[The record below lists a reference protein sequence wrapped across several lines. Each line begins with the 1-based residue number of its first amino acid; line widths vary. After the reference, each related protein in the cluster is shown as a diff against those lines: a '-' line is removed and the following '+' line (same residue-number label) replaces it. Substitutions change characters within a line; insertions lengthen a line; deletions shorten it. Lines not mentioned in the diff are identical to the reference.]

1 MLNLDD
7 QALTRGH
14 KLKLKKQHCR
24 LDIRKHFFTNLVV
37 DIWNNLPERVVKSTK
52 VKTFENR
59 LRQLLER
66 TSHEIRPQYRIR
78 TIQSRIM
85 MRLIQ
90 RSGSFCDLK
99 EHSQV
104 NDNYRNW
111 WWKINHLDRNF
122 RLLSLY
128 MCSLLFTCI

>member
-14 KLKLKKQHCR
+14 YKLKLKKLHCR
-24 LDIRKHFFTNLVV
+24 FDIRKHFFTNLVV

-52 VKTFENR
+52 VKIFENR

-78 TIQSRIM
+78 TIQSR
-85 MRLIQ
+85 
-90 RSGSFCDLK
+90 LK
-99 EHSQV
+99 DDE
-104 NDNYRNW
+104 
-111 WWKINHLDRNF
+111 INIEER
-122 RLLSLY
+122 
-128 MCSLLFTCI
+128 